1 MPLPSLLDPAA
12 TSPAAFGRNGPRA
25 LPPTAQRRYT
35 VAADALGGT
44 LAVQKQAQPN
54 GEAGSLFSL
63 MKVAEK
69 IVEGKNH
76 PAVRSWT
83 TKLLAKHGNPKGAHA
98 RAKIIL
104 EALHPNGKSRWVPDP
119 TGAEMIPGAH
129 LILGDGDNPPYFA
142 LGDCF
147 PQGTLVLGEGHTLRP
162 IESLRE
168 GMAIWGLD
176 RWSTVQRVAFKGEL
190 SVDCIRLNNGS
201 DVKLTAD
208 HHVYVLDCREH
219 PMLDDGEEPRALP
232 NDTHWRGTS
241 DTFGCSCRATER
253 VEKRTRVAELRRGMV
268 MPAPDRIPFGTEA
281 MDPDTAWVEGL
292 YVADGWSEATRF
304 GISGQDGCPKEEQ
317 KRAVQAICEKRGIAT
332 RWHRK
337 YLSVIDADW
346 ALRMQQ
352 MGTHAPQK
360 HLLSVNL
367 DEGSAAATLRGVMAD
382 SGKNTRGEQRT
393 FTTTS
398 RELAVQTRLLHRM
411 FGITCGWRYI
421 ENHGGLGSNAIYRLG
436 TRGNSRNDG
445 RGTWLLRVR
454 DIDRDVAKLPCWDI
468 TTDDHRVYLPEHDVT
483 VSQCDDLTTGWGA
496 AVLTALMMLSAAE
509 SVGVLAAVV
518 GHSYQKNGV
527 IEHVLGALYDQG
539 KWWYAEP
546 SIPDMPFGEAK
557 TPTREYVIDVPSLE
571 VLCDAAVCLM
581 PGGQASTA
589 PPPPRHGDFL
599 SVNGV
604 ATPDPAE
611 EAMGMDAD
619 NRALLDYADMTGI
632 CHATVTEARDVTLQE
647 VLNQAQYAMWARA
660 FVKTPD
666 QPVLWHVPDFP
677 VEQDRVAQSEIEV
690 PWNDGIEPR
699 TGANW
704 TVPNSGFFPNNGDW

>member
-25 LPPTAQRRYT
+25 LPPAAQKRYT

-83 TKLLAKHGNPKGAHA
+83 TKLLDKHGNPKGAYA

-129 LILGDGDNPPYFA
+129 LILGDGDAPPYFA

-190 SVDCIRLNNGS
+190 SVDCIRLSNGA

-219 PMLDDGEEPRALP
+219 PMLDDAEDPKAFENADRCA
-232 NDTHWRGTS
+232 
-241 DTFGCSCRATER
+241 CER
-253 VEKRTRVAELRRGMV
+253 SARTEKRTRVSELRSGMLL
-268 MPAPDRIPFGTEA
+268 PAPEA
-281 MDPDTAWVEGL
+281 RT
-292 YVADGWSEATRF
+292 
-304 GISGQDGCPKEEQ
+304 
-317 KRAVQAICEKRGIAT
+317 RAV
-332 RWHRK
+332 
-337 YLSVIDADW
+337 V
-346 ALRMQQ
+346 
-352 MGTHAPQK
+352 
-360 HLLSVNL
+360 
-367 DEGSAAATLRGVMAD
+367 
-382 SGKNTRGEQRT
+382 
-393 FTTTS
+393 
-398 RELAVQTRLLHRM
+398 
-411 FGITCGWRYI
+411 
-421 ENHGGLGSNAIYRLG
+421 
-436 TRGNSRNDG
+436 
-445 RGTWLLRVR
+445 RVE
-454 DIDRDVAKLPCWDI
+454 RDVETVPCWDI
-468 TTDDHRVYLPEHDVT
+468 TTDDHRVYLPSPDVT

-496 AVLTALMMLSAAE
+496 AVLVALMMLSAAE
-509 SVGVLAAVV
+509 SVGVRAAVV
-518 GHSYQKNGV
+518 GHSYQKNGI

-557 TPTREYVIDVPSLE
+557 TPTREYVIEVPSLE

-589 PPPPRHGDFL
+589 PPPPRRGDFL

-604 ATPDPAE
+604 TNPDPAE
-611 EAMGMDAD
+611 EAIGMNAD

-632 CHATVTEARDVTLQE
+632 CHATVTHARDVTLQE

-704 TVPNSGFFPNNGDW
+704 TVPNSGFFPNSGDW